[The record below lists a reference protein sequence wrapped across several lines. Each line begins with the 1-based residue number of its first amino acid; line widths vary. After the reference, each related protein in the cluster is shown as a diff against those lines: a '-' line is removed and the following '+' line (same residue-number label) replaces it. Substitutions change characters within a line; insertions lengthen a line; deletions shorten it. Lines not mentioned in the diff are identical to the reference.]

1 MGVMAATPQ
10 QKRRQTAAHRLAV
23 RIIRADHPDL
33 WADAYETAKAVVAD
47 ADNTTSNPQPES
59 TP

>member
-1 MGVMAATPQ
+1 MCVMAATPQ

-23 RIIRADHPDL
+23 RIIRAQNPL
-33 WADAYETAKAVVAD
+33 IWADAYKTAKAVVAD
-47 ADNTTSNPQPES
+47 VDNTTSNPQPES

>member
-1 MGVMAATPQ
+1 MGAMAATPQ

-23 RIIRADHPDL
+23 RTIRARYPSI
-33 WADAYETAKAVVAD
+33 WADAYGSAKAAVAD

-59 TP
+59 IP